1 MKLVDEWPR
10 AWRWWSIQLNA
21 LGNMLLVALLSFPD
35 LAQQLWLALPPQV
48 MDLLPERIAYW
59 VPVLILIASGG
70 ARLVQQEK
78 KDGE

>member
-1 MKLVDEWPR
+1 MKLVDEWR
-10 AWRWWSIQLNA
+10 SAWRWWSIQLNA

-35 LAQQLWLALPPQV
+35 IAQQVWVALPDEARA
-48 MDLLPERIAYW
+48 MLPERVAYW
-59 VPVLILIASGG
+59 VPVIILIASGV